1 MNPNHPTPDP
11 HFNHRARLAE
21 LASGFID
28 RTITP
33 EEIEELEFLLRDSEA
48 NRTFFLQYMDL
59 QATIPEVL
67 AEITDDRTE
76 ACSPVF
82 DWASTLAQYAESRK
96 TPATIGTA
104 GQFLVPPLRASNLA
118 PWLIAIASLAVSCL
132 FAISFYLTRDVN
144 LATSHA
150 VRSSHASEH
159 LELVRL
165 TSVADAELFD
175 ESVPVIGAPLKY
187 HHEYA
192 LVTGIMS
199 LTFPCGAEV
208 ILEAPSV
215 IEITD
220 PMRMLIKAGK
230 CSVHAPDGAEG
241 FRVDTPD
248 NTIVDLGTRFA
259 VKVSDAGRTD
269 VHVVEGAAEISS
281 LASPENRSKRLNEHQ
296 ALRLDGVKNTTIKFR
311 PSEYRLMLP
320 DRVVRYQSRG
330 EGEQCA
336 ELLSVTVQRGGRM
349 IEYPVE
355 DLIGI
360 DITYFRSSFKNR
372 HVAWAE
378 DMPLTDVRDALQSD
392 RSLISGLINIG
403 GSVQRLTESPK
414 LDADYANAGTDAEG
428 TEGMAIQFARPV
440 QNDAGPD
447 VVLFEVQS
455 VLDTP
460 HGDPFHVSPLVFET
474 GLRSHTI
481 SRYDISMKS
490 PEAQRAA
497 TFDLIDLDRSVSSL
511 DKLRDFQPDY
521 YRPSV
526 GFLIVA
532 TGIDLSDLGYPEG
545 QSVSGLF
552 LQDAMDNHLSIDP
565 MFIAGFPE
573 LKNE

>member
-1 MNPNHPTPDP
+1 MNPNNPSHHPQHPI
-11 HFNHRARLAE
+11 RARLAE

-28 RTITP
+28 QTATP
-33 EEIEELEFLLRDSEA
+33 EEIDELDFLLRDSEA
-48 NRTFFLQYMDL
+48 NRTFFLQYMDV
-59 QATIPEVL
+59 QAAIPEVL
-67 AEITDDRTE
+67 AETHDDLTDARNP
-76 ACSPVF
+76 AF

-96 TPATIGTA
+96 TLGAIGIA
-104 GQFLVPPLRASNLA
+104 GHGMEPPRRVSNLA
-118 PWLIAIASLAVSCL
+118 PWLLAIASLAVSCL
-132 FAISFYLTRDVN
+132 FAISFYLTRDIN
-144 LATSHA
+144 LVTTQT
-150 VRSSHASEH
+150 VRSSHTPEH
-159 LELVRL
+159 RELVRL

-175 ESVPVIGAPLKY
+175 ESVPAIGASLKY
-187 HHEYA
+187 GHEYA

-215 IEITD
+215 VEITD
-220 PMRMLIKAGK
+220 PMRLLIKAGK

-281 LASPENRSKRLNEHQ
+281 LASPENDSKRLNEQQ
-296 ALRLDGVKNTTIKFR
+296 ALRLDGVKNTTIKFQ
-311 PSEYRLMLP
+311 PSEYRVMLP
-320 DRVVRYQSRG
+320 DRVVRYQCRG
-330 EGEQCA
+330 DNEPCA
-336 ELLSVTVQRGGRM
+336 ELRSVTVQREGKL

-360 DITYFRSSFKNR
+360 DVTYFRSSFLNR
-372 HVAWAE
+372 HVAWS
-378 DMPLTDVRDALQSD
+378 DDIPLSDVRDALQSD
-392 RSLISGLINIG
+392 HSLITGLINIG
-403 GSVQRLTESPK
+403 GSVQPLTESPR
-414 LDADYANAGTDAEG
+414 LDSDAVSPDADG

-440 QNDAGPD
+440 RNDAGPD

-490 PEAQRAA
+490 PEAKRAA
-497 TFDLIDLDRSVSSL
+497 SFKLIDPDRRTLTLDA
-511 DKLRDFQPDY
+511 LRDFQPDHY
-521 YRPSV
+521 QPSV
-526 GFLIVA
+526 GFLILA
-532 TGIDLSDLGYPEG
+532 TGIDLSDLGYPKG
-545 QSVSGLF
+545 QRVSGLF
-552 LQDAMDNHLSIDP
+552 LQDALDNKLSIDP
-565 MFIAGFPE
+565 MFIAGLPE
-573 LKNE
+573 LTNE